1 MSETN
6 SPVLNLQND
15 VMQSDCDIVNVLR
28 KAHAIAAKLNLNN
41 FDSWIINELY
51 GYTSEE
57 NIPRYRH
64 VRGQLK
70 AIGQF
75 RKLNDVEIYDAE
87 IERKLIDHK
96 VIERDLTCSISEL
109 ISFLRTDRD
118 CLILVCSGE
127 IQSFLKETFEHP
139 FWYHFALHI
148 SRTSI
153 DALIDIVKT
162 TVLDWTVSLEKENIL
177 GDGMKFTPKEK
188 KAASSMPQTININI
202 GEGATVGQ
210 VIAGNNNQA
219 NFNYEGLAKAMSD
232 VESAIEKDSC
242 LSEDNKESARELLAD
257 IKSDIE
263 KHEPT
268 AIQASMKALK
278 DFLIGTGS
286 CVAAGL
292 ILAKIQEMF

>member
-87 IERKLIDHK
+87 ILHA
-96 VIERDLTCSISEL
+96 
-109 ISFLRTDRD
+109 
-118 CLILVCSGE
+118 
-127 IQSFLKETFEHP
+127 QSQ
-139 FWYHFALHI
+139 
-148 SRTSI
+148 
-153 DALIDIVKT
+153 
-162 TVLDWTVSLEKENIL
+162 N
-177 GDGMKFTPKEK
+177 
-188 KAASSMPQTININI
+188 
-202 GEGATVGQ
+202 
-210 VIAGNNNQA
+210 
-219 NFNYEGLAKAMSD
+219 
-232 VESAIEKDSC
+232 
-242 LSEDNKESARELLAD
+242 
-257 IKSDIE
+257 
-263 KHEPT
+263 
-268 AIQASMKALK
+268 
-278 DFLIGTGS
+278 
-286 CVAAGL
+286 
-292 ILAKIQEMF
+292 

>member
-1 MSETN
+1 
-6 SPVLNLQND
+6 
-15 VMQSDCDIVNVLR
+15 
-28 KAHAIAAKLNLNN
+28 
-41 FDSWIINELY
+41 
-51 GYTSEE
+51 
-57 NIPRYRH
+57 
-64 VRGQLK
+64 
-70 AIGQF
+70 
-75 RKLNDVEIYDAE
+75 
-87 IERKLIDHK
+87 
-96 VIERDLTCSISEL
+96 
-109 ISFLRTDRD
+109 
-118 CLILVCSGE
+118 
-127 IQSFLKETFEHP
+127 
-139 FWYHFALHI
+139 
-148 SRTSI
+148 
-153 DALIDIVKT
+153 
-162 TVLDWTVSLEKENIL
+162 
-177 GDGMKFTPKEK
+177 MKFTPKEK

-292 ILAKIQEMF
+292 ILAKIQGMF